1 MFRTFALISLLCA
14 ATFNAH
20 AAKTP
25 QTAAGIYE
33 DGLRYLKRGYFTKA
47 LETFQRVRTYYR
59 DDPASV
65 LAQLAIADVHFRKGD
80 YEQARYAYDEF
91 ATYHPRHET
100 MDYVVYRIGLSV
112 YRRAPKMAGR
122 DQAATRSAVNAWAG
136 YEVRFPESQYLDEVQ
151 QLRSRSRER
160 LALKELQIAQFYAQ
174 RDAWGAV
181 KGRCE
186 DLAQRYGDTT
196 AMEPA
201 LALLGEALHAWGD
214 TEGAVGARDR
224 LMTDYPDS
232 KWLKPLNSAM
242 AKPAGTPPEERAVF
256 RPYRI
261 QGGMQQPPAR

>member
-1 MFRTFALISLLCA
+1 MFRIVAIACLLCA
-14 ATFNAH
+14 TTVSAH

-25 QTAAGIYE
+25 QTASGIYE
-33 DGLRYLKRGYFTKA
+33 DGLRYLKRGYFSKA

-91 ATYHPRHET
+91 ATYHPRHEA

-112 YRRAPKMAGR
+112 YKRAPKMAGR

-136 YEVRFPESQYLDEVQ
+136 YEVRFPDSQYLTDVQ
-151 QLRSRSRER
+151 ELRTRSRER
-160 LALKELQIAQFYAQ
+160 LAHKELQIAQFYAQ

-181 KGRCE
+181 RGRCE
-186 DLAQRYGDTT
+186 GLAQRYSDTE

-201 LALLGEALHAWGD
+201 LALLSEALHAWGD
-214 TEGAVGARDR
+214 TEGAEGARDR
-224 LMTDYPDS
+224 LTADYPDS
-232 KWLKPLNSAM
+232 KWIKSLNAAL
-242 AKPAGTPPEERAVF
+242 AKPAGEPPEERAVF
-256 RPYRI
+256 RPYRV
-261 QGGMQQPPAR
+261 QGGMQQAPPR